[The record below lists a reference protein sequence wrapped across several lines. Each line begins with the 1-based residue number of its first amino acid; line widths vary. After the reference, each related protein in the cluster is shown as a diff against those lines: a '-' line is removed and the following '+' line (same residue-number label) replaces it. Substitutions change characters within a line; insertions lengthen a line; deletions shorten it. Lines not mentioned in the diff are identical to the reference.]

1 MEKKYDLDILLDD
14 IQSGFEEL
22 ADNVK
27 ASNKAKREN
36 KYKLIIL
43 QMLIKLALAYSGEE
57 YGDDEKLRRD
67 IETKLNRN
75 ELLSGFLFFL
85 SQNPQFDYS
94 WNYMRKQKSSYADFL
109 VDVIR
114 FLNNVVTDV
123 KALAGE
129 ATEEKDI
136 HVVMNELFYVELG
149 NVEPYVKTRL
159 KWDEF
164 QRMAIVKKEYSVSVC
179 KKDNTLATG
188 NRKDAETIIKLK
200 AKALERL
207 ANSKKCTK

>member
-36 KYKLIIL
+36 KHKLIIM

-57 YGDDEKLRRD
+57 YGDDENLRRD
-67 IETKLNRN
+67 IKTKLNGN